1 MIILVSSSKTSYGN
15 PKATKGKKYRG
26 PHKIDIQWVGGNIVM
41 LLTKVLFHDMS
52 NWHTFIQLYFVNLI
66 AIIHQSG
73 TFLSTSYGLE
83 G

>member
-1 MIILVSSSKTSYGN
+1 
-15 PKATKGKKYRG
+15 
-26 PHKIDIQWVGGNIVM
+26 M
-41 LLTKVLFHDMS
+41 LLTKVLFRDMS